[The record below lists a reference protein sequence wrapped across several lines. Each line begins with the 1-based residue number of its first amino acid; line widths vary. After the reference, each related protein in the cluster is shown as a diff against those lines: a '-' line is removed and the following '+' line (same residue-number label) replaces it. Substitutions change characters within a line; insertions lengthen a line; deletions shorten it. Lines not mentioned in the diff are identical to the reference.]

1 MITRVLGITAITIFL
16 FCSCAGSRKNYN
28 PAKKYSSQ
36 ILQKDYNLLKNILE
50 AKHPS
55 LYWYT
60 DEESMTGYFNT
71 YYGRI
76 KDSMTEQQFTWHI
89 LAPLI
94 DKIRCGHTS
103 VSMSKAYGK
112 WVSGKPI
119 PAFPLYMKIWNDTM
133 AVTGNL
139 NYKKDSIFKRGTL
152 VTSIN
157 GIPNNLLIK
166 YMLEFLPTD
175 GYAENVNYIRL
186 SGNFPYFHRNI
197 FGLSKSNQVTYL
209 DSAGRE
215 QKNVL
220 PLFVPAKDSLK
231 KDSLI
236 RKERTRRMP
245 PEKKLLQY
253 RSFVKDTSGRFAT
266 MTVNTFARGRLR
278 PFFRRSFRQMKNEN
292 IPNLILDIRSNG
304 GGRLGLST
312 LLTKYISSKPFRV
325 ADTLF
330 TPSRG
335 LGRYARYIKG
345 GFLNNIEMFFIS
357 RKKADGN
364 YHITRLEKHFY
375 KPKANRYTGKVYV
388 LINGPTFSASTVFAN
403 AVKGQEGITFLGEE
417 TGGGWYGNNGI
428 MIPDI
433 RLPNTGV
440 RVRLP
445 LYRLVQFNHVPDKG
459 TGVLPD
465 IYTGTSYDAL
475 LKGYD
480 KKMQAV
486 KALINNNP

>member
-1 MITRVLGITAITIFL
+1 MNLRNSCIFIINAIL
-16 FCSCAGSRKNYN
+16 FCSCAASKKYN
-28 PAKKYSSQ
+28 PAKKYSPSVLQ
-36 ILQKDYNLLKNILE
+36 QDYILLQKILE

-60 DEESMTGYFNT
+60 DKEKMTGYFNSN
-71 YYGRI
+71 YAKI
-76 KDSMTEQQFTWHI
+76 KDSMTEQQFAWHV

-112 WVSGKPI
+112 WVTGKPI

-133 AVTGNL
+133 AVTANL

-157 GIPNNLLIK
+157 GIPNHLLIK

-197 FGLSKSNQVTYL
+197 FGLSKSYPITYR
-209 DSAGRE
+209 DSAGKE
-215 QKNVL
+215 QKTVL
-220 PLFVPAKDSLK
+220 PLFIPAKDSLR
-231 KDSLI
+231 KDSVI
-236 RKERTRRMP
+236 RKERRRMP
-245 PEKKLLQY
+245 PDKKMLQY
-253 RSFVKDTSGRFAT
+253 RSFIIDSSRLFAT
-266 MTVNTFARGRLR
+266 MTVNTFTKGRLR
-278 PFFRRSFRQMKNEN
+278 SFFRKSFRQMENEN
-292 IPNLILDIRSNG
+292 IKNLVLDLRSNG

-312 LLTKYISSKPFRV
+312 LLTKYISRKPFRI

-335 LGRYARYIKG
+335 LGLYAKYIKG

-357 RKKADGN
+357 RKKSDGK
-364 YHITRLEKHFY
+364 YHIGRLEKHYY
-375 KPKANRYTGKVYV
+375 KPKNNNYEGKVYV
-388 LINGPTFSASTVFAN
+388 LINGPTFSASTVFSN
-403 AVKGQEGITFLGEE
+403 AVKGQEGITFIGEE
-417 TGGGWYGNNGI
+417 TGGGWYGNSGI

-433 RLPNTGV
+433 KLPNTGV

-445 LYRLVQFNHVPDKG
+445 LFRLVQYNHVAEKG
-459 TGVLPD
+459 TGVIPD
-465 IYTGTSYDAL
+465 IYVGTSYDAL

-480 KKMQAV
+480 KKMQVV
-486 KALINNNP
+486 KELIRKDP